1 MWDFFENKAR
11 IKMDKIKQLPPLHKA
26 VLENNISNVRIHLHR
41 KCDVNEQ
48 DIYGKT
54 ALHYAYTKRNI
65 DIIKILLKC
74 PGIKICIKDND
85 DYTPVDLICST
96 ISSYIASSLENKID
110 EVDKLGETPHY
121 ENG

>member
-1 MWDFFENKAR
+1 M
-11 IKMDKIKQLPPLHKA
+11 
-26 VLENNISNVRIHLHR
+26 ENNISNVRIHLHR